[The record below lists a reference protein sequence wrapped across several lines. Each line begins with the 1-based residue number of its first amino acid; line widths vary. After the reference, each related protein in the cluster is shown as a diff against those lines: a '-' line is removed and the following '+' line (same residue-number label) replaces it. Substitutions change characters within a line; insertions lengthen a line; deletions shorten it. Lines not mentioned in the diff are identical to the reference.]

1 MSLLE
6 SLRQLMNAGRLLK
19 RTDIKMSATGGIL
32 AKEADRLSALA
43 VETESCVDAAR
54 VALLNSAIRL
64 KLLGRYTDND
74 KADDEGDAAFEKCDV
89 AAVKGILFVVCSMRN
104 NRPK

>member
-19 RTDIKMSATGGIL
+19 RTDIKISATGSLL
-32 AKEADRLSALA
+32 AKEADRLTALT

-64 KLLGRYTDND
+64 KLLGRYTDDN
-74 KADDEGDAAFEKCDV
+74 KADDEGNAAFEKCDV
-89 AAVKGILFVVCSMRN
+89 AAVKGIHSFCCLFHA
-104 NRPK
+104 KQ